1 MVAIAKPVAV
11 EAWRAKRRVAM
22 MLIFIVNT
30 LLTLI
35 YELGSGRLPSK
46 SRNTQRERVSSRP
59 RPRSLMIVLMFQDQD
74 CLAWR

>member
-30 LLTLI
+30 LLLTLI
-35 YELGSGRLPSK
+35 YELGSGRLPS
-46 SRNTQRERVSSRP
+46 
-59 RPRSLMIVLMFQDQD
+59 
-74 CLAWR
+74 